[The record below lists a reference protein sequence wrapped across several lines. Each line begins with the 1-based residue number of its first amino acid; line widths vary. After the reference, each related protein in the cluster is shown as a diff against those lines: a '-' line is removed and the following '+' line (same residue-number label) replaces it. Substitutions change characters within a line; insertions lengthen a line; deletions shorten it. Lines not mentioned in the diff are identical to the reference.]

1 MNLKK
6 DKSHADL
13 DIRNLPSFP
22 IIIVYNPNES
32 VILLIQVSGKEG
44 LKQRKKTFALG
55 KGWKKMKVIISS
67 NVCHNSKKTLLTEK
81 KKRISNVKIRNER
94 GNYRGKKVG
103 ELTNTIF
110 KETKMMM

>member
-1 MNLKK
+1 
-6 DKSHADL
+6 
-13 DIRNLPSFP
+13 
-22 IIIVYNPNES
+22 
-32 VILLIQVSGKEG
+32 
-44 LKQRKKTFALG
+44 
-55 KGWKKMKVIISS
+55 MKVIISS

-103 ELTNTIF
+103 ELTNNIF